1 MSRVGGTSSSKCVP
15 TKSKCDVI
23 KSECVPIS
31 VTQTSQTGS
40 AQNATSVCGVF
51 LWVGWW
57 GGGGGGKGLKFQVC
71 PYNIK
76 YFLTKS
82 ECGPTN

>member
-1 MSRVGGTSSSKCVP
+1 MKMSRVGGTSSSKCVP

-51 LWVGWW
+51 LWVGV
-57 GGGGGGKGLKFQVC
+57 GGGKGLKFQVC
-71 PYNIK
+71 PYKIK
-76 YFLTKS
+76 YVLTKS
-82 ECGPTN
+82 ECAPTN